1 MFRIKMVIVV
11 VIQVI
16 IGYMFGKQSKLYE
29 GKLDLRWS
37 TKKQV
42 ITTISYHLL
51 LSTFTI
57 F

>member
-1 MFRIKMVIVV
+1 MVIVV